1 LGHNQ
6 NFLFMKLYTKGALL
20 LLAGMALSYSAC
32 KKDSS
37 TAPKTQITTTT
48 TVTTTASYNT
58 VSSQVASN
66 FVQTLAG
73 SMGGAN
79 LNDGLAPS
87 FAAKFPPGASAL
99 CGFVADT
106 TIDFKTNIGDTI
118 KTHVTG
124 KSKFFFDCV
133 GGQPVG
139 YTLVDALLTVGTA
152 PGYAFT
158 FDLAQGYQITS
169 LNKKATLLDVDGSL
183 RAFKD
188 IVYTNKAFRPL
199 SEHDSFVITN
209 AVVDI
214 SAKGK
219 IKINGGS
226 ATFTTKGTNPDG
238 TKWDLVGKMEFIG
251 HNIGKLTFNGSVFY
265 VDLSTGKITTI

>member
-1 LGHNQ
+1 
-6 NFLFMKLYTKGALL
+6 MKLYTKGALI

-37 TAPKTQITTTT
+37 TAPKTQNTT
-48 TVTTTASYNT
+48 TTTASYNA
-58 VSSQVASN
+58 VSGQVASN
-66 FVQTLAG
+66 FAQTLAG

-79 LNDGLAPS
+79 LNDGLTPS
-87 FAAKFPPGASAL
+87 FAGKYPPGASAL
-99 CGFVADT
+99 CGFVADS
-106 TIDFKTNIGDTI
+106 TINYKTNIGDTI
-118 KTHVTG
+118 KTWVTG
-124 KSKFFFDCV
+124 KSKFFFDCL

-158 FDLAQGYQITS
+158 YDIAQGYQIKS
-169 LNKKATLLDVDGSL
+169 RNKTATLLEVDGTL
-183 RAFKD
+183 QAFKD
-188 IVYTNKAFRPL
+188 IVYTNKAYKPL
-199 SEHDSFVITN
+199 SEHDSFVIVN

-238 TKWDLVGKMEFIG
+238 TTWDYVGKMEFIG
-251 HNIGKLTFNGSVFY
+251 HNIGKLTFYGNIFY